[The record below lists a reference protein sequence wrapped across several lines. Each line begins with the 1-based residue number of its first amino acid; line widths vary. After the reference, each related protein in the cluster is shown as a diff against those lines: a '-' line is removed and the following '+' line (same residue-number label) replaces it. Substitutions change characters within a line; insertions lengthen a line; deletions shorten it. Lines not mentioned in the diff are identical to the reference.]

1 MNEQIPAP
9 DALLLMGSRCPWCPG
24 VLQALETLRAEGV
37 ISGLETVNVEENPE
51 VAAKLGVRS
60 VPWLRL
66 GPFELEGNRTLA
78 ELRDWAGKAN
88 SRDGMAM
95 YLSELIGSGE
105 IDKSLELVK
114 KHSGHTRAL
123 LTLFADPETALNIL
137 IGISAIMEHLQGT
150 ETLAG
155 ISAELRELLSSDQP
169 RVRGDACY
177 YLSLSGLPDA
187 AGWIRPLLEDE
198 DENVREIAT
207 DSLKEIG

>member
-1 MNEQIPAP
+1 MNEQITAP

-24 VLQALETLRAEGV
+24 VLQALKTLRAEGM

-51 VAAKLGVRS
+51 VAAELGVRS

-114 KHSGHTRAL
+114 KHSGHMRAL
-123 LTLFADPETALNIL
+123 LALFADPETALNIL

-177 YLSLSGLPDA
+177 YLSLSGLPEA
-187 AGWIRPLLEDE
+187 AEWIRPLLEDE

-207 DSLKEIG
+207 DSLKEIS